1 MMIVENYNIGAEA
14 IKNQQYKESIQY
26 FTKAINENNL
36 IGFSFSLAYFYRA
49 IAYYYTSEFEK
60 AIADFSESSYVMKD
74 DFKFYF
80 FRGLNYFSL
89 KNYDEA
95 EIDFNKVIEINVDF
109 YEVNIYL
116 YEIYKIKNKDNL
128 SLSLAKKIIELNPKG
143 INELSKLGT
152 KYLDQDAFQ
161 IAKNIYLD
169 IYKLCP
175 ESVSALQG
183 LAITNGHQKNYEESI
198 AFFDLLIKLDPEN
211 MEHHKN
217 NRELS
222 LNELNNVDNSP
233 VSTSK
238 DIVINL
244 KQNPNKWQKDILS
257 ALELEGTFKM
267 DFWDNKLNADKDG
280 FIFMQSVAQSQ
291 PAYSHLNSL
300 GLVNRGFCPI
310 TGEKIEKGW
319 MYDSNG
325 RKIYLSES
333 ANEIGAKRKV
343 EVLKKLE
350 ESNRNNVENNPELKK
365 RVQSAQMRN
374 VYWRLISIFVAFCL
388 TYNIIKPSNILDYIK
403 AIGLFVLLFYVM
415 KVVVVIVRI
424 IIGK

>member
-1 MMIVENYNIGAEA
+1 MIFENYNIGAEA

-36 IGFSFSLAYFYRA
+36 IGCSFSLAYFYRA
-49 IAYYYTSEFEK
+49 TAYYYTSEFEK
-60 AIADFSESSYVMKD
+60 ALIDFNESVNVMKD
-74 DFKFYF
+74 DFKFYL
-80 FRGLNYFSL
+80 FRGLTYFSL

-95 EIDFNKVIEINVDF
+95 ETDFNKVIEINVDF

-128 SLSLAKKIIELNPKG
+128 SLTLAKKIIESNPRG

-152 KYLDQDAFQ
+152 KHLDQDSFQ

-175 ESVSALQG
+175 ESVSAIQG
-183 LAITNGHQKNYEESI
+183 IAIANGHLKNYEEST

-211 MEHHKN
+211 IEHHKK

-222 LNELNNVDNSP
+222 LNELNNVDNLP

-238 DIVINL
+238 DIINNS
-244 KQNPNKWQKDILS
+244 KQNPNKWQNDILS
-257 ALELEGTFKM
+257 ALELEGTFRM
-267 DFWDNKLNADKDG
+267 DYWNDKLNADIEG

-291 PAYSHLNSL
+291 PAYSYLDSL

-319 MYDSNG
+319 KYDSNG
-325 RKIYLSES
+325 RKIYLSER
-333 ANEIGAKRKV
+333 ANEIGAKKK
-343 EVLKKLE
+343 EEISKKLE
-350 ESNRNNVENNPELKK
+350 EAHRKNLENSPELKK
-365 RVQSAQMRN
+365 REQAAEMRN
-374 VYWRLISIFVAFCL
+374 IYWRLVSISVAFWL
-388 TYNIIKPSNILDYIK
+388 TYRIINPSDILDYIK
-403 AIGLFVLLFYVM
+403 AIGVFFLLFYAM
-415 KVVVVIVRI
+415 KVVAVIFRI
-424 IIGK
+424 VIGK